1 MLYLIG
7 LGFDE
12 KDITLKGLEIA
23 RKCEKCYAELYT
35 SNWKGD
41 IKNLEKLIGKEITL
55 LERSD
60 LEENLDEWLEEV
72 KGKDSALFVPGD
84 PLVATTHTTIV
95 SSAVEKEIEVKV
107 IHAPSIISAIA
118 SCGLQIYKYGRIATI
133 PWSEQLENV
142 KKVIETNRANKMHT
156 LLLLDIGMS
165 GEKGVEILL
174 KHNLL
179 EKDEKIV
186 VASNIG
192 TEDEKISYCEAE
204 KIKDHR
210 HPSIIIIPGEMHFAE
225 KEFLERFR
233 CRK

>member
-60 LEENLDEWLEEV
+60 LEETLDEWLEEV

-95 SSAVEKEIEVKV
+95 SSAVERGIEVKV

-204 KIKDHR
+204 KIKGHT